1 VFRDRRDA
9 GQRLADELARRSWHA
24 PLVLGL
30 PRGGVPVA
38 FEVARA
44 LDAPLDVIVARKLG
58 APGHPELGI
67 GAIAEGG
74 ARYVDRR
81 AQRAVGITDAALA
94 KVEAA
99 ETVELERRVAR
110 YRGDRPLPDLTER
123 QVILV
128 DDGLATGVTARAALR
143 ALVDRAPRSITLA
156 VPVAASETVDE
167 LVRAGLDVL
176 CLDQPRDFY
185 AVGAWY
191 QHFDETSDREVLRL
205 LADAAVPDEP
215 SP

>member
-81 AQRAVGITDAALA
+81 AQRALGITDAALA

>member
-9 GQRLADELARRSWHA
+9 GRRLADELARRTWRA

-38 FEVARA
+38 YEVAST

-58 APGHPELGI
+58 TPGHPELGI

-74 ARYVDRR
+74 ARHVDRG
-81 AQRAVGITDAALA
+81 AQRSLGITDAALA
-94 KVEAA
+94 EVEAS
-99 ETVELERRVAR
+99 ETVELARRVAR
-110 YRGDRPLPDLTER
+110 YRGDRPLPDLAER

-143 ALVDRAPRSITLA
+143 SLADRSPRSITLA
-156 VPVAASETVDE
+156 VPVAAGETVAE
-167 LVRAGLDVL
+167 LVGAGLDVV
-176 CLDQPRDFY
+176 CLDQPPDFY

-191 QHFDETSDREVLRL
+191 ERFDETSDREVLRL
-205 LADAAVPDEP
+205 LADAAVPDDP
-215 SP
+215 LT

>member
-9 GQRLADELARRSWHA
+9 GRRLADELARRTWHA

-38 FEVARA
+38 YEVART

-58 APGHPELGI
+58 TPGHPELGI

-74 ARYVDRR
+74 AHYVDRR
-81 AQRAVGITDAALA
+81 AQRALGITDAALGQ
-94 KVEAA
+94 VEAA

-143 ALVDRAPRSITLA
+143 ALADRAPRSTTLA
-156 VPVAASETVDE
+156 VPVAAGETVDE
-167 LVRAGLDVL
+167 LVRAGLDVV
-176 CLDQPRDFY
+176 CLDQPPDFY
-185 AVGAWY
+185 AVGAWF
-191 QHFDETSDREVLRL
+191 QHFNETSDREVLRL
-205 LADAAVPDEP
+205 LADAPVPDDP
-215 SP
+215 LT

>member
-81 AQRAVGITDAALA
+81 AQRALGITDAALA

-215 SP
+215 TP

>member
-81 AQRAVGITDAALA
+81 AQRALGITDAALA

-191 QHFDETSDREVLRL
+191 QNFDETSDREVLRL

-215 SP
+215 TP